1 MKKIYKKIVIWL
13 LIIAIATSAGIFIR
27 EKFIKKSE
35 YPHIASGNG
44 RIEAVEIDIAAKPGG
59 KVKELFVDEG
69 DFVTADQIVAK
80 IDSEPLEA
88 QLREAKAQLNQA
100 ESAISIAESQLKL
113 KIAEKETSIAV
124 LRQREAEYE
133 VAKKKMMRSTVL
145 AKEGASSQ
153 QEADDDIA
161 RVKSAEAA
169 VVAAKTQIAAAE
181 AAIAAAK
188 SQVIG
193 AKSEFEAAKARVER
207 IQKDLNDYT
216 LYAPRDGRVQFIIAY
231 PGEVVAPGGK
241 VVNMVDLSDVYMVFF
256 LPTRFAGR
264 VALGAEAR
272 IILDTAPQY
281 VIPAK
286 ISYVASVAQFTPKT
300 VETVEERQ
308 KLMFRIKAQIDKELL
323 RKYLPQVKTGLPGMA
338 YVILDKS
345 LGWSPELQT
354 RLPDE

>member
-13 LIIAIATSAGIFIR
+13 LVIAVAVGVGIYIK
-27 EKFIKKSE
+27 EKFFKNNEFS
-35 YPHIASGNG
+35 HIASSNG

-69 DFVTADQIVAK
+69 DFVTTGQVVAK

-88 QLREAKAQLNQA
+88 QLREAEAQLLQA
-100 ESAISIAESQLKL
+100 NSAIAIAESQINL
-113 KIAEKETSIAV
+113 KIAEKETALAV

-181 AAIAAAK
+181 AAIATAR
-188 SQVIG
+188 SQLLG
-193 AKSEFEAAKARVER
+193 AKSEYEAAKARVER

-216 LYAPRDGRVQFIIAY
+216 LYAPRDGRIQYIIAY

-256 LPTRFAGR
+256 LPTKYAGR
-264 VALGAEAR
+264 VALGTEAR
-272 IILDTAPQY
+272 LILDAAPEY
-281 VIPAK
+281 VIPAT

-300 VETVEERQ
+300 VETAEERQ
-308 KLMFRIKAQIDKELL
+308 KLTFRIKAQIDKSLL
-323 RKYLPQVKTGLPGMA
+323 QKYLPQVKTGLPGMA

-345 LGWSPELQT
+345 LGWPPELQT